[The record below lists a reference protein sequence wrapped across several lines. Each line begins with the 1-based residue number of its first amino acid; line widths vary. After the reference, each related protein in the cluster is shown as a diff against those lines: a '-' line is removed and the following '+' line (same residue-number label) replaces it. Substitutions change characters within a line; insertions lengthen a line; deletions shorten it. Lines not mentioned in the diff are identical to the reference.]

1 MEEEQQETQLESL
14 LSGGEVKKLLSI
26 KNQELTKL
34 LLKKISEGE
43 QVCLKINNAKELSW
57 QGEIL
62 LTFDVCRCG
71 NPNHN
76 VVSILRDLLKKGV
89 KIEKTRKQLE
99 GSICFNS

>member
-1 MEEEQQETQLESL
+1 MAQQQETELTTL
-14 LSGGEVKKLLSI
+14 LSGGEVKKLLTV
-26 KNQELTKL
+26 KNKILTEK
-34 LLKKISEGE
+34 LLKKIVEGE
-43 QVCLKINNAKELSW
+43 KVCLNINNAKELSW
-57 QGEIL
+57 EGEIL

-71 NPNHN
+71 NPNYN